1 MKDKY
6 ISLKEYKKYY
16 TKIPIDELKEHNTK
30 FINDKIIEYKDYFDQ
45 MFRDIDPNVKL
56 DEEQIKAVL
65 VDEDYE
71 MVIAGAGSGKTTTM
85 SAKVK
90 YLVEKR
96 QIDPTQIIMISY
108 TNEAIKEL
116 KTRINDEFKIPVNIY
131 TFHKFCLD
139 IIRKKE
145 KVKILSDNEII
156 FKEYFKFN
164 TFFYKKYLRTNNLK
178 KYFKFLLTKKIFD
191 DDIEI
196 CYKFLNL
203 FRTEG
208 YDSFDFLLV
217 GKSSKKEKSF
227 LNLVED
233 IYKYYNKYLKK
244 YNLIDFDGMIIE
256 ATKTVK
262 KEDVKYK
269 YLIIDEY
276 QDISNLR
283 FKFVQKL
290 VKVSDIKLIVVGDDF
305 QSIYSFSGS
314 DISLFLNFKKT
325 FGYASILKIT
335 NTYRNSQELIDIVG
349 KFVMKN
355 KEQINKKLISN
366 KHIDNP
372 VVLVKYKNKIKQLEN
387 CIKIIIKEYGCNK
400 NILLLGRY
408 LNDIKFISKSEKF
421 MICGNDI
428 KYSLYPNLK
437 ITFLTIHASKGLG
450 YDNVIVLNNEKG
462 KYGFPTNVKNNKF
475 LDMLSNE
482 ESYMYAEE
490 RRLFYVALTR
500 TKNRVYLL
508 YSNNNCSIFIK
519 EILLQLKK

>member
-16 TKIPIDELKEHNTK
+16 SKIPIVELKEHNTK

-116 KTRINDEFKIPVNIY
+116 KTRINDQFKMPVNIY

-203 FRTEG
+203 
-208 YDSFDFLLV
+208 
-217 GKSSKKEKSF
+217 
-227 LNLVED
+227 VED

-244 YNLIDFDGMIIE
+244 YNLIDFDGMIIK

-428 KYSLYPNLK
+428 KYSLYPNIK

-450 YDNVIVLNNEKG
+450 YDNVIILNNEKG